1 MINKYFLSFIFG
13 KVHNR
18 KVFLQLFLP
27 IRIAILLLLVPMG
40 KHIWQWRYWYSSF
53 EALNM
58 SGDWWYEA
66 LPKRTDGLQLERARS
81 KRWTRSICRK
91 LSPFLFPL
99 SLSIIHFSEARDKF
113 SIDPWLEVYLVLEE
127 DGTEVDDEEYFQVEA
142 IYDHH
147 QQLKPSN
154 GHHTFAKC
162 VAWKDAIML

>member
-18 KVFLQLFLP
+18 KVFLQPFLP

-66 LPKRTDGLQLERARS
+66 LPKRTDGLQLKRARS

-127 DGTEVDDEEYFQVEA
+127 DGTEVDDEEYFQVAA

-147 QQLKPSN
+147 
-154 GHHTFAKC
+154 
-162 VAWKDAIML
+162 